1 MTLIAHMADVHL
13 GYSQYG
19 LSEREEDVYE
29 AFEEAVELIQR
40 EHASVLL
47 IAGDLF
53 DSPRPPIKALM
64 KARDLLSRLKDHGV
78 EIYHVIGDHEIP
90 RRVGDLPPTAILEG
104 VSKHIG
110 LRNAEAFNG
119 ITLTGLD
126 RVKPSVSGEAFEKLR
141 LLAEKAGERKGK
153 RILVSHI
160 PLRGPE
166 SGLSKLPEGYDYYA
180 LGHEHDRRIFSVKG
194 SVAAYSGSIEIFSVS
209 EIEAWEKAGKG
220 FLLVDFSGSEP
231 IVHEINL
238 ESIRPQRFFTVRV
251 EELLGVLE
259 EAAEWSS
266 AQRKKPVVHFKI
278 MGKPVDRMMV
288 AREIQEKLSGKVLHH
303 RYEVLEE
310 VEAVE
315 KIGEASKIDMRSI
328 LAEYMSSRGFS
339 EAEVELALSIY
350 EAYVARGAEGVERL
364 VLRRAEEAESHD
376 DPEG

>member
-1 MTLIAHMADVHL
+1 MTLIAHIADVHL

-29 AFEEAVELIQR
+29 VFEEAVELIRR
-40 EHASVLL
+40 EHASMLL

-64 KARDLLSRLKDHGV
+64 KARDLLSQLKDHGV

-110 LRNAEAFNG
+110 LRNVEAFNG

-126 RVKPSVSGEAFEKLR
+126 RVKPSMSGEAFEKLR
-141 LLAEKAGERKGK
+141 LLAEEAERRGGK

-166 SGLSKLPEGYDYYA
+166 SSLSKLPGGYDYYA

-231 IVHEINL
+231 IVHEVNL
-238 ESIRPQRFFTVRV
+238 DSIRPQRFFTVRV

-315 KIGEASKIDMRSI
+315 RIDEASKIDMRSI

-350 EAYVARGAEGVERL
+350 EAYVARGAEEVERL
-364 VLRRAEEAESHD
+364 VLRRAEELEK
-376 DPEG
+376 P